1 VEYCVRDGGLGSW
14 LFDYLKEPEILVQ
27 RADACERIGR
37 DNSLSFFS
45 EVQAPRTKAVAL
57 IRQGQ
62 LAEGIA
68 ELTKYIDPPMTT
80 LDMRPYMLTILAEA
94 SAASGALQ
102 RALDLIE
109 EAIKQVEV
117 FEWRGH
123 AHHAGSLRVK
133 GWILHKMHRYEEAH
147 AQYLAAISF
156 AREQQARSWELRA
169 STSAARLLAE
179 QDRHEEARRLLSP
192 VYSWFTEGF
201 ATTDLREARA
211 CLARLQR

>member
-14 LFDYLKEPEILVQ
+14 LFDYLKEPEILIQ

-123 AHHAGSLRVK
+123 AHHAESLRVK
-133 GWILHKMHRYEEAH
+133 GWILHNMHRYEEAH

-156 AREQQARSWELRA
+156 AREQQARSGIDKCC
-169 STSAARLLAE
+169 SAARRAGPP
-179 QDRHEEARRLLSP
+179 RRS
-192 VYSWFTEGF
+192 
-201 ATTDLREARA
+201 TTTSKSSL
-211 CLARLQR
+211 